1 MLLTANPTWRVKLCG
16 QDVVGGLRRQLLFDE
31 RGLEEGQALG
41 PLVCDSSG
49 AEATIVKMF
58 AGNNL
63 SIKHAAPKEDG

>member
-1 MLLTANPTWRVKLCG
+1 M
-16 QDVVGGLRRQLLFDE
+16 QVVDE

-41 PLVCDSSG
+41 SLVCDSSG

-63 SIKHAAPKEDG
+63 SIMHAAPKEDG